1 MSMSLAE
8 KQKIAMK
15 INKRMRDIIN
25 KSGFSSAEF
34 EYFENRIQTGTLK
47 TQQAWTVDDE
57 SYYLLSRSKKDLE
70 QYSDA
75 DLRRLEDSTRT
86 WSQIKA
92 NVSEAMKHDKLLER
106 ENNPF
111 LPAEDQTYKPPTN
124 AQVVDYLEI
133 RKEIRDYFNTYEDL
147 IYTLIEETGWSDVNE
162 RTDKEILEAI
172 KRIPGRR
179 LSKEYNE
186 DQKDKIRSEYRHRQ
200 KSEAARRHQME
211 EHKKRVV
218 AIANRNSA
226 LQKRRDHKRR

>member
-1 MSMSLAE
+1 MTLEE

-15 INKRMRDIIN
+15 INKRMRDIID
-25 KSGFSSAEF
+25 KSGFASAEF
-34 EYFENRIQTGTLK
+34 EYFENRILTGTLK
-47 TQQAWTVDDE
+47 AQQAWTRDGDQ
-57 SYYLLSRSKKDLE
+57 YYLLSRSKKDLE
-70 QYSDA
+70 QYSDY

-86 WSQIKA
+86 WSQIKT
-92 NVSEAMKHDKLLER
+92 NVAEAMKRDKLLER

-111 LPAEDQTYKPPTN
+111 LPEEEQTYKPPTN
-124 AQVVDYLEI
+124 AQVVEYLDI

-162 RTDKEILEAI
+162 RTDREILDAI

-179 LSKEYNE
+179 LNKEYNE
-186 DQKDKIRSEYRHRQ
+186 EQKDKIRSEYRHRK
-200 KSEAARRHQME
+200 KSETARRQQME

-226 LQKRRDHKRR
+226 LQKRRDRRRR